1 MKPRQRIE
9 KWTGQSNVYSQAN
22 SRGFCS
28 VVYLGVAVVCLMF
41 LVGCMPSTPSTFPT
55 PQQQQ
60 LPGPSLPSPGSSSPS
75 QQPPSGSPSSPS
87 SPSPS
92 NPGST
97 NPLPSPPSG
106 SPSSTPSLPMP
117 SPSNPSGTP
126 SLPTL
131 PTLPSPS
138 GPQDP
143 NNGDPQNGDTS
154 SPSDG
159 NLPPPSDG
167 EEGSEE
173 DGTEGEGTGEQASS
187 SEIEGSNDGTENGTA
202 TGGLMEMPEDSGGWE
217 VSNQTPLIGPPTE
230 EEELETEGEGSAE
243 TEDSQA
249 DEDFQRALEELDGEI
264 MEERNEVIGRAH
276 ETVATQSGGQG
287 IETVDDAGTVDT
299 NSAIEDDRVGTTDET
314 ETEQG
319 TFEGEEVAEVDIERV
334 IDTPDAMDKDVIAR
348 QMREAAMTEE
358 DPELK
363 KKLWEEYET
372 YKKGL

>member
-1 MKPRQRIE
+1 MKSQHKIE
-9 KWTGQSNVYSQAN
+9 QWTTKSNVDSRAS

-28 VVYLGVAVVCLMF
+28 IVYLGVSVVFLLF

-55 PQQQQ
+55 PQQQN
-60 LPGPSLPSPGSSSPS
+60 PSPSLPSQSSSNPS
-75 QQPPSGSPSSPS
+75 QQPPSGLPSSPS
-87 SPSPS
+87 SPSQS

-97 NPLPSPPSG
+97 NPLPTPPSG
-106 SPSSTPSLPMP
+106 SPSSTPSLPLP

-138 GPQDP
+138 GPEDP
-143 NNGDPQNGDTS
+143 NKGDPQNGEAPS
-154 SPSDG
+154 SSDG

-173 DGTEGEGTGEQASS
+173 DGTEGDSTGEQASS
-187 SEIEGSNDGTENGTA
+187 SEIEGSDNGTENGTA
-202 TGGLMEMPEDSGGWE
+202 AGGLMEMPEDSGGWE
-217 VSNQTPLIGPPTE
+217 VSNQTPLNGPATE
-230 EEELETEGEGSAE
+230 EEELEIEGEGSAE
-243 TEDSQA
+243 TEDNQA

-264 MEERNEVIGRAH
+264 MQERNDVIGRAH

-287 IETVDDAGTVDT
+287 IVPVDDSGTVDT

-319 TFEGEEVAEVDIERV
+319 LMEGEEVAEVDIERV
-334 IDTPDAMDKDVIAR
+334 IDTPDAMDKDVVAR
-348 QMREAAMTEE
+348 QMREAAMAEE

>member
-1 MKPRQRIE
+1 
-9 KWTGQSNVYSQAN
+9 
-22 SRGFCS
+22 
-28 VVYLGVAVVCLMF
+28 
-41 LVGCMPSTPSTFPT
+41 MPSS
-55 PQQQQ
+55 
-60 LPGPSLPSPGSSSPS
+60 SLPSPSSSSPS

-87 SPSPS
+87 NPSQS

-97 NPLPSPPSG
+97 SPLPTPPSG
-106 SPSSTPSLPMP
+106 SPSSTPSLPLP

-138 GPQDP
+138 GPEDP
-143 NNGDPQNGDTS
+143 NKGDPQNGEAP

-173 DGTEGEGTGEQASS
+173 DGTEGDSTGEQASS
-187 SEIEGSNDGTENGTA
+187 SEIEGSDNGTENGIA

-217 VSNQTPLIGPPTE
+217 VSNQTPLIGPATE

-243 TEDSQA
+243 TEDNQA

-264 MEERNEVIGRAH
+264 MQERNDVIGRAH

-287 IETVDDAGTVDT
+287 IVPVDDSGTVDT

-314 ETEQG
+314 ESEQG
-319 TFEGEEVAEVDIERV
+319 LMEGEEVADVDIERV

-348 QMREAAMTEE
+348 QMREAAMAEE

>member
-1 MKPRQRIE
+1 MKSRQRIE
-9 KWTGQSNVYSQAN
+9 KWTGQRNVYSQAS

-28 VVYLGVAVVCLMF
+28 VVYLGVVVGCLMF

-60 LPGPSLPSPGSSSPS
+60 LPSPSLPSPSSSNPS

-87 SPSPS
+87 SPSQS

-97 NPLPSPPSG
+97 NPLPMPPSG
-106 SPSSTPSLPMP
+106 SPSATPSLPLP
-117 SPSNPSGTP
+117 SPSNPAGTP
-126 SLPTL
+126 SL

-138 GPQDP
+138 GPEAP
-143 NNGDPQNGDTS
+143 NNGDPQTGEAPS
-154 SPSDG
+154 QSDG

-348 QMREAAMTEE
+348 QMREADMTEE

-363 KKLWEEYET
+363 KKIWEEYET

>member
-1 MKPRQRIE
+1 M
-9 KWTGQSNVYSQAN
+9 GQSNVYARPS
-22 SRGFCS
+22 SRGFCW
-28 VVYLGVAVVCLMF
+28 VVYLAVAVVCLMF

-60 LPGPSLPSPGSSSPS
+60 LPSPSLPSPSSSSPS
-75 QQPPSGSPSSPS
+75 QQPPSGSPTS

-92 NPGST
+92 NPGSA
-97 NPLPSPPSG
+97 NPLPAPPSG

-126 SLPTL
+126 SLPSL

-143 NNGDPQNGDTS
+143 NNGDPQSGD
-154 SPSDG
+154 PSNPSNG

-173 DGTEGEGTGEQASS
+173 DGTEGEGTGEQASN
-187 SEIEGSNDGTENGTA
+187 SETEGSNDSTENGTA

-230 EEELETEGEGSAE
+230 EEELENEGEGSAE
-243 TEDSQA
+243 SEDSQA

-276 ETVATQSGGQG
+276 ETVATQSGSQG

-299 NSAIEDDRVGTTDET
+299 NSTMEDDRVGNTDET
-314 ETEQG
+314 ETESERG
-319 TFEGEEVAEVDIERV
+319 TFEGEKTAEVDIERV